1 MWNNNMFDVRL
12 PTIASLDLHED
23 YTKVTFEPDL
33 SRFGINLNITKLKKD
48 GEEDDNYAYLSSGE
62 GIIESTIEVFKRR
75 VYDMSATLPGVS
87 FTFNNEKIPISSF
100 SEYVSMFSN
109 KFPSSDLEESSAKL
123 NEIPAEDSVEDEM
136 LSNRV
141 IYSKVNPRWE
151 IAVKRSTTGSFE
163 QMSFVN
169 NVWTPKGGS
178 HVALVTNQ
186 VKFYNM

>member
-1 MWNNNMFDVRL
+1 MFDVRL
-12 PTIASLDLHED
+12 PTISSLDLHED

-109 KFPSSDLEESSAKL
+109 KFPASDLEESSAKL